1 MDVQKPS
8 GLSAASGG
16 LPLRP
21 TPRPAEESNVK
32 AAAPNS
38 THGGSNL
45 PQVKLQLDIDPATK
59 TVIGLVINKQTGEVV
74 RQIPTEEM
82 MALKE
87 RSAEILAL
95 LDKKI

>member
-32 AAAPNS
+32 AAVPHS
-38 THGGSNL
+38 PRGSNL
-45 PQVKLQLDIDPATK
+45 PQVKLQLDVDPATK
-59 TVIGLVINKQTGEVV
+59 TVIGLVIDKQTGEVV

-95 LDKKI
+95 LDKKV